1 MSSRSTA
8 SATSSPMPRR
18 WGPRGTSWDSSR
30 WDANAEWWSQR
41 EGTEAWQQFGR
52 RMALRFMVGFLVF
65 LGLLVALGA
74 FIATA
79 VIGSTSESR
88 WLVVVAAPLVV
99 ALAVMLVVRYVRRT
113 WFPVRDLMA
122 AADSLADGDYAARV
136 DDDASATVRQ
146 VARSFNTM
154 ARRLEQADQERRQLL
169 ADLGHE
175 LRTPLTVV
183 RGEIEAMLDGVHDP
197 DQAHLELLLEE
208 VTVMERLIEDL
219 RTLGLAEAG
228 TLALHPEPTDVAQLV
243 TDVVDAHRR
252 AAAAAGVDIE
262 LSLGQGLGEVVLDPI
277 RIREV
282 LVNLVVNAVRAMPD
296 GGTLVVMV
304 GRHEDE
310 LAIEVADTGIGI
322 EPEDLERVFERFRK
336 GSTSTGSGLGLTISR
351 DLVDA
356 HGGAIAMSSTPGRGT
371 AVVVTLP
378 VVEVS
383 G

>member
-1 MSSRSTA
+1 
-8 SATSSPMPRR
+8 
-18 WGPRGTSWDSSR
+18 
-30 WDANAEWWSQR
+30 
-41 EGTEAWQQFGR
+41 
-52 RMALRFMVGFLVF
+52 MALRFMVGSFVF

-79 VIGSTSESR
+79 VLGSTSGSR
-88 WLVVVAAPLVV
+88 WIVVVLAPLAV
-99 ALAVMLVVRYVRRT
+99 ALVAALIVRYVRRT
-113 WFPVRDLMA
+113 WLPVRDLMA
-122 AADSLADGDYAARV
+122 AADLLADGDYTARV
-136 DDDASATVRQ
+136 EDDGSATVRP

-197 DQAHLELLLEE
+197 DQAHLDLLLEE
-208 VTVMERLIEDL
+208 VTVMERLIADL

-228 TLALHPEPTDVAQLV
+228 ALALHPEPTDLAQLT

-262 LSLGQGLGEVVLDPI
+262 VSLGQGLDDVVLDPI

-282 LVNLVVNAVRAMPD
+282 LVNLAVNAVHAMPD
-296 GGTLVVMV
+296 GGTLSVTA
-304 GRHEDE
+304 GRNEDA

-322 EPEDLERVFERFRK
+322 EPEDLERVFDRFRK
-336 GSTSTGSGLGLTISR
+336 GATSTGSGLGLTISR
-351 DLVDA
+351 DLVEA
-356 HGGAIAMSSTPGRGT
+356 HGGTIAMSSTPGRGT
-371 AVVVTLP
+371 VVTVTLP
-378 VVEVS
+378 VLEVS